1 MSIATFEGFV
11 EQGQIH
17 LKSSVRLPDKI
28 KVYVVVPEFDVEQAA
43 HIFTPRLAHPE
54 QAADFKLEI
63 VENKP
68 DASV

>member
-17 LKSSVRLPDKI
+17 LKTGVRLPDKI
-28 KVYVVVPEFDVEQAA
+28 KVYVVVPDFQVERVV
-43 HIFTPRLAHPE
+43 HLFTPHLAHPE
-54 QAADFKLEI
+54 QVAEFKLEI
-63 VENKP
+63 VENSP